1 MKLLEGKS
9 AIITGSGRGI
19 GRAVA
24 TLFAQHGAHV
34 VVNDLDGETAEGVV
48 NSINAAGGVATA
60 CVGSVT
66 APDFA
71 ENVVQTAVQTFGKL
85 DIIVNNAGYTWD
97 GVVQNITDE
106 MWDAM
111 IDVHLTAPFKII
123 RAAVP
128 YMREAAKQELAAGRV
143 FAREVVEFQAQI
155 GRETAGISDGDA
167 GIQTADL
174 HAD

>member
-9 AIITGSGRGI
+9 AIVTGSGRGI

-24 TLFAQHGAHV
+24 MLFAEHGAHV
-34 VVNDLDGETAEGVV
+34 VVNDLDGETAEAVV
-48 NSINAAGGVATA
+48 NSINAAGGIATA

-71 ENVVQTAVQTFGKL
+71 EKIVQTAVQEFGRL

-97 GVVQNITDE
+97 AMAHNITDE

-111 IDVHLTAPFKII
+111 IEVHL
-123 RAAVP
+123 R
-128 YMREAAKQELAAGRV
+128 QL
-143 FAREVVEFQAQI
+143 
-155 GRETAGISDGDA
+155 
-167 GIQTADL
+167 
-174 HAD
+174 

>member
-9 AIITGSGRGI
+9 AIVTGSGRGI

-24 TLFAQHGAHV
+24 TLFAEHGAHV
-34 VVNDLDGETAEGVV
+34 VVNDLDGDVAEGVV
-48 NSINAAGGVATA
+48 NSINASGGVATA

-66 APDFA
+66 AQDFS
-71 ENVVQTAVQTFGKL
+71 EKIVQTAVREFGKL

-97 GVVQNITDE
+97 AVIQNLTDE
-106 MWDAM
+106 MWDAI

-128 YMREAAKQELAAGRV
+128 HMREVAKREIAEGKRV
-143 FAREVVEFQAQI
+143 HRKI
-155 GRETAGISDGDA
+155 
-167 GIQTADL
+167 
-174 HAD
+174 